1 MESSKCRTIFS
12 CPRSPK
18 ERLSVIFEG
27 NVGACQLDAT
37 NVANC
42 FIANILTCSICDVI
56 KATGLPTGER
66 AHGAAIRQM
75 VTNKL
80 PQQPLVG
87 ARFST
92 AELG

>member
-1 MESSKCRTIFS
+1 MESSKCRTLFS

-27 NVGACQLDAT
+27 NVGAGQLGAKKVLNSFST
-37 NVANC
+37 
-42 FIANILTCSICDVI
+42 NILACSICDVI